1 MKHTRLFVAPLA
13 FGLFM
18 VSGLAMAQP
27 MAASSPA
34 FIGQSTAT
42 PADKPAPT
50 FEELDT
56 KGRGYIQRG
65 DVPKDVPQL
74 SKLRSHFSEADLNH
88 DGRLSKSEYETY
100 LASADADSGSH
111 TSH

>member
-1 MKHTRLFVAPLA
+1 MKHTHLLVAPLA
-13 FGLFM
+13 FALFT

-27 MAASSPA
+27 SAPSPA
-34 FIGQSTAT
+34 FAGQSTAA
-42 PADKPAPT
+42 PADKPTPT

-74 SKLRSHFSEADLNH
+74 SKLRSHFAEADLNH
-88 DGRLSKSEYETY
+88 DGRLSKSEYEAY
-100 LASADADSGSH
+100 VAASDPDAASH

>member
-1 MKHTRLFVAPLA
+1 MKHTHLLIAPLA
-13 FGLFM
+13 FALFT
-18 VSGLAMAQP
+18 VLG
-27 MAASSPA
+27 PA
-34 FIGQSTAT
+34 IARPSTSAVAGQSTAA

-100 LASADADSGSH
+100 LASADSDSASH
-111 TSH
+111 